1 MKKEY
6 ILQRTLLII
15 KPDAVK
21 KKVIGKIISMVEKE
35 FTIRGICMKTLTPEE
50 AKKFY
55 KVHEGK
61 DFYEGLVEFMSSGPS
76 VGVLLE
82 GENAIYRLREIVGAT
97 DPKKA
102 KPGTI
107 RSLFGTNIRFNAVH
121 ASDSPEA
128 AKYEIPF
135 YFPNWDA

>member
-35 FTIRGICMKTLTPEE
+35 FAIRGICMKTLTPEE

-61 DFYEGLVEFMSSGPS
+61 DFYEGLVEFMSSSPS

>member
-1 MKKEY
+1 M
-6 ILQRTLLII
+6 QRTLLII

-35 FTIRGICMKTLTPEE
+35 FAIRGICMKTLTPEE